1 MNKIFIIEILY
12 AIVLFFT
19 VMRVIYDTRNSSK
32 ALAYIMFMFLVP
44 VVGILFYF
52 SFGVNYRKRK
62 MYSKK
67 IIANEN
73 LRLKIQSRLADYHNF
88 IKVSGLLTSGQT
100 ELSDFINNTIKS
112 SLTANNS
119 VTLLV
124 NGEEKFSKLLES
136 LKEAKHHIHIEYY
149 IYENDRTGNEIA
161 DLLIKKTRD
170 GVKVRFIYDDFGSH
184 RINKNLLKRLKAS
197 GVEVAPF
204 YKINLFLFAS
214 RINYR
219 NHRKVVVID
228 GTISFVGGINISDK
242 YRNDTKESGEIYWRD
257 THLQITG
264 TASGFLQA
272 LFISDWNFCSNRSL
286 EVTADFF
293 PQELNKEMIS
303 PDIVQIVPA
312 GPDSEMSV
320 LFYSLIKAISI
331 AKKQILIT
339 NPYFIPGDSL
349 VDALKVAAGSGIN
362 IKIIVPDKSDSKIVN
377 AAARSFYSELLP
389 SGVEIYR
396 YQKGFVHAKTM
407 VVDDDLS
414 IVGTANMDYRS
425 FDLNFEVNAIIYNKR
440 LASELTETFEQDLLF
455 CSRIDSDK
463 WFRRPKYIRLWEKTA
478 RLLSPFL

>member
-1 MNKIFIIEILY
+1 MNKIYIIEILY
-12 AIVLFFT
+12 TVVLLFT
-19 VMRVIYDTRNSSK
+19 VMRVIFDTRNSSK
-32 ALAYIMFMFLVP
+32 ALAYIMFMILVP

-62 MYSKK
+62 IYNKK
-67 IIANEN
+67 IITDEN
-73 LRLKIQSRLADYHNF
+73 ARLKVQNRLSDYHNY
-88 IKVSGLLTSGQT
+88 IKESGLLSNGQV
-100 ELSDFINNTIKS
+100 ELSDLINNTIKS
-112 SLTANNS
+112 SLTASNS
-119 VTLLV
+119 VRLLV
-124 NGEEKFSKLLES
+124 NGEGKYSKLLDA
-136 LKEAKHHIHIEYY
+136 LRNAKHHIHIEYY
-149 IYENDRTGNEIA
+149 IFEDDHTGNEVA
-161 DLLIKKTRD
+161 ELLMQKSLA

-184 RINKNLLKRLKAS
+184 SIRKGLLKRLEDC

-204 YKINLFLFAS
+204 YKINLFLLAS

-228 GTISFVGGINISDK
+228 GTVSFVGGINISDK
-242 YRNDTKESGEIYWRD
+242 YRNDTKEKGGIYWRD

-264 TASGFLQA
+264 IASGFLQA
-272 LFISDWNFCSNRSL
+272 LFISDWNFCSNQSL
-286 EVTADFF
+286 GIDAGYF
-293 PQELNKEMIS
+293 PQEIKKDLLS
-303 PDIVQIVPA
+303 PDIVQIVSA

-331 AKKQILIT
+331 AEKQILIT

-349 VDALKVAAGSGIN
+349 MDALKVAAGSGIR
-362 IKIIVPDKSDSKIVN
+362 IKLIVPDRSDSKIVN
-377 AAARSFYSELLP
+377 AAACSYYSELLP

-440 LASELTETFEQDLLF
+440 LALELTQTFEQDLLF
-455 CSRIDSDK
+455 CSRIDPDK